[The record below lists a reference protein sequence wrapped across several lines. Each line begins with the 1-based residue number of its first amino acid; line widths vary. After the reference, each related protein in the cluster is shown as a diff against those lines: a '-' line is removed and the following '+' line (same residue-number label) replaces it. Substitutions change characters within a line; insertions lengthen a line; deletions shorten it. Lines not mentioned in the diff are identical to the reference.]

1 LDGLLKEAVDAHKN
15 GNTKKAIEMYSKYI
29 IQSPRSLRSTEALNW
44 RGMAYEEL
52 GMLDEA
58 LTDYDRAIG
67 INSKYAEA
75 FNNRGEVYR
84 KQNNY
89 AAALKDYRTAI
100 ELEPGFAEP
109 YYNMGLVYEFQ
120 GNRSAAVE
128 QFRNYLKANP
138 TAPDKSEILRKISGL
153 GSTN

>member
-1 LDGLLKEAVDAHKN
+1 
-15 GNTKKAIEMYSKYI
+15 
-29 IQSPRSLRSTEALNW
+29 
-44 RGMAYEEL
+44 MAYEEL